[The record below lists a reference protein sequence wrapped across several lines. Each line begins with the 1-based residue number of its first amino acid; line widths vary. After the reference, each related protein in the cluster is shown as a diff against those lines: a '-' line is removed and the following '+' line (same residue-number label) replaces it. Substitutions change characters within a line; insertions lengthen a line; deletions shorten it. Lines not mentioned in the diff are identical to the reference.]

1 MRILKFGGSSV
12 GTPERLR
19 AVAAII
25 QRARAERGP
34 IAVVVSAFQG
44 VTDQLLTLAHQ
55 ASHGD
60 DYQPCFAE
68 LEQRHLIAVK
78 ELLPVRRR
86 SPVLTQVKLRLNE
99 LADLL
104 HGVFLI
110 GELSPRTQDAIA
122 AFGERL
128 SASILAAHLT
138 GDGFPAECLDT
149 RPLIRTDAHFGAA
162 RVLNDETYPAIRA
175 HFTHHP
181 TLQIATGFIAA
192 TARAETTTLG
202 RGGSD
207 YTASLLGAALAAEEI
222 EIWSDVDGV
231 MSADPRKVLTAF
243 PLPGLTYQEAM
254 ELAHFGAKVIYP
266 PTMRPAMRARIPIR
280 IKNTLRPA
288 AAGTVVWDRREPHAF
303 PVTGLTSAGGIALLR
318 LEGAGMIGVPG
329 VAARLFGAL
338 ARRQISVIL
347 ITQASSEHT
356 ICFAVASDAAQAAAE
371 AIADEFAPEIQLG
384 QIDTPAEPDQCA
396 IIAAIG
402 EGMRHRPGIAGTLF
416 QALGARGVNVVAIAQ
431 GSSELNISAVVAQ
444 AEETAALRAL
454 HAAFFGPFPE
464 ELTS

>member
-19 AVAAII
+19 AAAAII
-25 QRARAERGP
+25 QQARAERGP
-34 IAVVVSAFQG
+34 VAVVVSAFHG
-44 VTDQLLTLAHQ
+44 VTDQLLALAER
-55 ASHGD
+55 ASHGED
-60 DYQPCFAE
+60 CQPLFAE
-68 LEQRHLIAVK
+68 VEQRHLGAVK
-78 ELLPVRRR
+78 ELLPVQRR

-104 HGVFLI
+104 HGVALV
-110 GELSPRTQDAIA
+110 GELSPRTRDAIA

-128 SASILAAHLT
+128 SAAILAAHLAA
-138 GDGFPAECLDT
+138 DGCPAEYLDT
-149 RPLIRTDAHFGAA
+149 RPLIRSDAHFGAA
-162 RVLNDETYPAIRA
+162 RVLTDETYQAIRA
-175 HFTHHP
+175 HFATHL

-192 TARAETTTLG
+192 TTRGETTTLG

-207 YTASLLGAALAAEEI
+207 YTASIFGAALAAEEI

-231 MSADPRKVLTAF
+231 MSADPRKVPTAF
-243 PLPGLTYQEAM
+243 TLPGLTYQEAM

-280 IKNTLRPA
+280 IKNTLRPE
-288 AAGTVVWDRREPHAF
+288 AAGTAISDRREPHAF
-303 PVTGLTSAGGIALLR
+303 PVTGLTSAGGIALAR

-356 ICFAVASDAAQAAAE
+356 ICFAVTADAAQVAAD

-384 QIDTPAEPDQCA
+384 QIDAPAAPDECA
-396 IIAAIG
+396 IIAAVG
-402 EGMRHRPGIAGTLF
+402 EGMRQRPGIAGTLF
-416 QALGARGVNVVAIAQ
+416 QALGAHGVNVIAIAQ

-444 AEETAALRAL
+444 ADETAALRAI
-454 HAAFFGPFPE
+454 HAAFFGPSPK
-464 ELTS
+464 ELT

>member
-19 AVAAII
+19 TVAAII
-25 QRARAERGP
+25 RRAQAERGP

-44 VTDQLLTLAHQ
+44 VTDQLLALAKR
-55 ASHGD
+55 AAHGD
-60 DYQPCFAE
+60 DYQPRFAE
-68 LEQRHLIAVK
+68 LEQRHLTAVK
-78 ELLPVRRR
+78 ELLPVQRR

-104 HGVFLI
+104 HGVSLI
-110 GELSPRTQDAIA
+110 GELSPRTQDAVA

-138 GDGFPAECLDT
+138 SDGFPAECLDT
-149 RPLIRTDAHFGAA
+149 RPLIRTDARFGTAH
-162 RVLNDETYPAIRA
+162 VLSDETYAALRA
-175 HFTHHP
+175 HFATHP

-192 TARAETTTLG
+192 TARGETTTLG

-207 YTASLLGAALAAEEI
+207 YTASLLGAALAADEI

-231 MSADPRKVLTAF
+231 MSADPRKVPTAF

-254 ELAHFGAKVIYP
+254 ELAHFGTKVIYP

-280 IKNTLRPA
+280 IKNTLRPE
-288 AAGTVVWDRREPHAF
+288 AAGTIVWDRREPHTF
-303 PVTGLTSAGGIALLR
+303 PVTGLTSAGGIALVR

-338 ARRQISVIL
+338 AHRQISVIL

-356 ICFAVASDAAQAAAE
+356 ICFAVTADAAQTAAE
-371 AIADEFAPEIQLG
+371 AIADEFALEIQLG
-384 QIDTPAEPDQCA
+384 QIDAPAAPDECA
-396 IIAAIG
+396 IIAAVG

-416 QALGARGVNVVAIAQ
+416 QALGAQGVNVVAIAQ
-431 GSSELNISAVVAQ
+431 GSSEINISAVVTQ
-444 AEETAALRAL
+444 ADETAALRAI
-454 HAAFFGPFPE
+454 HAAFFDPFPE
-464 ELTS
+464 ERTS